1 LGLAHALLGYFG
13 DVEVAQFCDTIGEKD
28 VGALDV
34 PVDDFVLVQDLET
47 TQNLVCN
54 FPDEGLFKSFFS
66 SVF

>member
-1 LGLAHALLGYFG
+1 MGLTHALLGYFR
-13 DVEVAQFCDTIGEKD
+13 DVEVAQFCDAIREKD

-47 TQNLVCN
+47 AQNLVCD
-54 FPDEGLFKSFFS
+54 FPDEGLSESFFS

>member
-1 LGLAHALLGYFG
+1 MGLAHTLHGYFG

-34 PVDDFVLVQDLET
+34 SVDDFVLVQDLEAA
-47 TQNLVCN
+47 QNLVCD
-54 FPDEGLFKSFFS
+54 FPDEVLFESFFS